1 MKMDAN
7 DPLLI
12 QDAGIATETKT
23 TGQAVKVQMSGV
35 VAGLTGL
42 TPNLYY
48 YASNTAGALSTTPS
62 TTYNIRIGKAISATQ
77 LLIDKKKISYYTRTF
92 LAADQKYNGAAVNYN
107 AAYSNKYIRVYT

>member
-7 DPLLI
+7 DPLKI

-23 TGQAVKVQMSGV
+23 TGQTVKVQMSGV
-35 VAGLTGL
+35 VAGLSGL

-48 YASNTAGALSTTPS
+48 YASDTAGALSTTPS

-77 LLIDKKKISYYTRTF
+77 LLIDKKKIKYDRINWSV
-92 LAADQKYNGAAVNYN
+92 ASQKYN
-107 AAYSNKYIRVYT
+107 

>member
-23 TGQAVKVQMSGV
+23 TGQTVKVQMSGV
-35 VAGLTGL
+35 VAGLSGL

-48 YASNTAGALSTTPS
+48 YASDTAGALSTTPS
-62 TTYNIRIGKAISATQ
+62 TTYNIRIGKAISASQ
-77 LLIDKKKISYYTRTF
+77 LLIDKKKISYYRRNF
-92 LAADQKYNGAAVNYN
+92 LAINAIYN
-107 AAYSNKYIRVYT
+107 